1 MRRSALL
8 LLLVLTGCT
17 RNSDGITP
25 QIILQEPTSGA
36 ITKSGKALV
45 RGYAFDEAGI
55 QSIQVNDTELF
66 TLKGY
71 ASKKG
76 RRIVPFSFQTD
87 GKTSVTS
94 YVIQVADSSNNKTRV
109 ELPIRVDQK
118 APQITIKRVD
128 RDLNAMRIE
137 GVVKDNVKVQDVL
150 VGGVSIGTTASSEV
164 PFYAEVPPQD
174 TTVSAIDSAGNK
186 TLERVEAPP
195 PPRIEPVPQ
204 TTGNSTQ
211 NTVQNTSQQ

>member
-1 MRRSALL
+1 MRRSAFL

-25 QIILQEPTSGA
+25 QIILQEPSSGA
-36 ITKSGKALV
+36 ITRAGKALV
-45 RGYAFDEAGI
+45 KGYAFDEAGV
-55 QSIQVNDTELF
+55 QSIKINDTELF
-66 TLKGY
+66 TVKGY

-76 RRIVPFSFQTD
+76 KRIVPFSFQTD
-87 GKTSVTS
+87 GKTSVSS
-94 YVIQVADSSNNKTRV
+94 YVIQVSDSSNNKTRL

-128 RDLNAMRIE
+128 RDLNTMRIE

-150 VGGVSIGTTASSEV
+150 VGGVSIGVTAGAEV

-186 TLERVEAPP
+186 TLERVETPP
-195 PPRIEPVPQ
+195 PPRIEPAQ
-204 TTGNSTQ
+204 TTSTD
-211 NTVQNTSQQ
+211 TAQQ